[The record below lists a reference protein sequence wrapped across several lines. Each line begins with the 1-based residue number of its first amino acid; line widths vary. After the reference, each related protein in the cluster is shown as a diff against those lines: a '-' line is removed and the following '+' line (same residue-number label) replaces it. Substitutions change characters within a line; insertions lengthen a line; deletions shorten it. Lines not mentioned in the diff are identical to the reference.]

1 VKNRGIPFPR
11 FFTPHMT
18 WSAGDL
24 LDGKY
29 RLVRRLGEGSAA
41 EAWEAENVL
50 LERTVAIKILHA
62 HLATESATRARFL
75 AEARAAARI
84 AHPNVVDVFD
94 IGVSSEGSPFI
105 VMELC
110 DGETLSTVIDGRG
123 AMGVSYA
130 ADLMMQVLA
139 ALHAAHALG
148 IVHRDLKPDNL
159 IVVHPRPDQ
168 PTLKVLDFGIA
179 QGVFGETGALA
190 EEGGFVFGTPEY
202 MPPEQ
207 ARGESV
213 DARADL
219 YAAGAIL
226 YELLTGV
233 VPFAGS
239 SATETLALMLT
250 RAPTPP
256 SRHVAGIPAGL
267 DALVLSA
274 LAKAPARRPQSA
286 AEFME
291 LLEPF
296 GTARRS
302 SSLMPAVH
310 ESEAPLPLVTE
321 RPASAPRAPR
331 LELMLDSNPPEILP
345 LANRKA

>member
-1 VKNRGIPFPR
+1 
-11 FFTPHMT
+11 MS
-18 WSAGDL
+18 WSSGDL

-62 HLATESATRARFL
+62 HLSTESATRARFL

-130 ADLMMQVLA
+130 VDLMMQVLA
-139 ALHAAHALG
+139 ALHAAHGLG
-148 IVHRDLKPDNL
+148 IVHRDLKPENL

-168 PTLKVLDFGIA
+168 PIVKVLDFGIA
-179 QGVFGETGALA
+179 QGVFGETAALA

-213 DARADL
+213 DARADI

-239 SATETLALMLT
+239 STSETLALMLT
-250 RAPTPP
+250 RAPMPP
-256 SRHVAGIPAGL
+256 SKLVPAIPAAL
-267 DALVLSA
+267 DTVVLAA
-274 LAKAPARRPQSA
+274 LAKTPAKRPQNA

-291 LLEPF
+291 ILEPF
-296 GTARRS
+296 ASARRS
-302 SSLMPAVH
+302 SSLLPTTH

-321 RPASAPRAPR
+321 RPAATRAPR
-331 LELMLDSNPPEILP
+331 LELLMDSVPPETVP
-345 LANRKA
+345 LGNRKA